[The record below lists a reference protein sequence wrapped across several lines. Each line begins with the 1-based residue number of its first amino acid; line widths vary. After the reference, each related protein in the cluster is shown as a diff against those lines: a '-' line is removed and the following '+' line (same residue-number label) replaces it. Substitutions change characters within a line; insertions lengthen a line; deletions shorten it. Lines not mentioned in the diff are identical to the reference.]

1 MGRRKHKDDVCKEME
16 YMAQFVHKC
25 DCGHSMYLSPA
36 HPKRICRWC
45 GNMVYLDKRE
55 EFKERLKNIVKK

>member
-1 MGRRKHKDDVCKEME
+1 
-16 YMAQFVHKC
+16 MAQFAYKC